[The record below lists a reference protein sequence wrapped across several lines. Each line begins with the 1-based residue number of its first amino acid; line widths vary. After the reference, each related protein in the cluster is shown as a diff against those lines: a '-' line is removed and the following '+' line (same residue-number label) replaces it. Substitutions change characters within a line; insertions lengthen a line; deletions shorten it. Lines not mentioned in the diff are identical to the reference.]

1 MAAAQARNLILEKS
15 LHKFYILSRDKV
27 QIEECH
33 VLMPNIHVSRNL
45 RLALGGEQELG
56 RRWGGDGEEVN
67 GS

>member
-56 RRWGGDGEEVN
+56 RR
-67 GS
+67 